1 LNDYEGIGGYERFRS
16 DLALIYLTTLDSA
29 DGRLLDLR
37 LVPMQVK
44 GFRLNRSL
52 LGDTH
57 WLCSL
62 LNGLGAPFNVRVRLL
77 DDNTMSLNWT

>member
-1 LNDYEGIGGYERFRS
+1 
-16 DLALIYLTTLDSA
+16 
-29 DGRLLDLR
+29 LR